1 MLAKMLSSRYE
12 KVNDP
17 AKVGSGV
24 PRGSGMKAEICDTHG
39 QHKVRKTRMRAR
51 QVLPSSALIEGARRR
66 KSFDFALRFR
76 AFHGEALVVKEAQ
89 HSTVQ
94 ACSKEAQH
102 STAQYSAST

>member
-1 MLAKMLSSRYE
+1 MLAKMLSTRYE

-51 QVLPSSALIEGARRR
+51 QVLPSSALIEGARKR
-66 KSFDFALRFR
+66 KKL
-76 AFHGEALVVKEAQ
+76 
-89 HSTVQ
+89 
-94 ACSKEAQH
+94 
-102 STAQYSAST
+102 